1 MVPGRSGSV
10 GMIRSESNKLE
21 TAHAEVDANWPMD
34 STSLR
39 ILILTQYFSPDGAS
53 WFPDAVAAEMKKRG
67 HQVKVLTAFPHYTS
81 GRVAEGYRQR
91 LRFTEFRDGI
101 EVRRV
106 PVVPSHSKNPIG
118 RIANYISFII
128 TSRTAKRYVEDSD
141 VIYVYGTPATVVEPA
156 RAWSKSLGIP
166 YVYHV
171 QDIWPESVTESGF
184 LPRRVLD
191 VLASGINRW
200 LKRVYKSASA
210 TIAIAPTARQM
221 LIDRGVPPER
231 AHLVYNWSDEPV
243 EINRLATKGLVLL
256 YAGNFGSFQDLK
268 TVIRAARKLNDL
280 PGFQLKIAGG
290 GVLEPTLKSLVNELN
305 AGDSIQFVGR
315 VTKEQM
321 VNHYASADFQ
331 IVSLKN
337 LDIFAGTIPS
347 KFQAGLAHGLPVI
360 TTVKGDLSRLVNEHG
375 LGFSAPPE
383 DVDSLADAFRRAYE
397 TSAEE
402 RSQFSQRAIAF
413 YQSHMSKPHAID
425 RIEII
430 LRTAAESRN
439 LQVGESIHV
448 S

>member
-1 MVPGRSGSV
+1 MNP
-10 GMIRSESNKLE
+10 
-21 TAHAEVDANWPMD
+21 
-34 STSLR
+34 TSLR

-53 WFPDAVAAEMKKRG
+53 WIPDAVAAEMKKRG

-91 LRFTEFRDGI
+91 LRFTEVRDGI

-106 PVVPSHSKNPIG
+106 PVVPSHSRNPIG

-191 VLASGINRW
+191 AMVSGINRW

-210 TIAIAPTARQM
+210 TIVIAPTARQM

-231 AHLVYNWSDEPV
+231 AHLVYNWSDGPE
-243 EINRLATKGLVLL
+243 EIDRSPSKGLALL
-256 YAGNFGSFQDLK
+256 YAGNFGDFQDLE
-268 TVIRAARKLNDL
+268 TVIRAARKLDHL
-280 PGFQLKIAGG
+280 PGFQLRIAGG
-290 GVLEPTLKSLVNELN
+290 GVLEHSLKSLVKELN

-315 VTKEQM
+315 VAKEQM
-321 VNHYASADFQ
+321 PSLYAEADFQ

-360 TTVKGDLSRLVNEHG
+360 TTVKGDVTRLVNEHG
-375 LGFSAPPE
+375 LGFSALPE
-383 DVDSLADAFRRAYE
+383 DVDSLAAAFLEAYL

-402 RSQFSQRAIAF
+402 RQEFSKRARAF
-413 YQSHMSKPHAID
+413 YESHFSKAYAID
-425 RIEII
+425 RIESI
-430 LRTAAESRN
+430 LQTAAESKA
-439 LQVGESIHV
+439 VAK
-448 S
+448 